1 MIYFNI
7 MPDKDEKPR
16 KKIVVEEV
24 GGLIDPDSIGVE
36 VPPET
41 QPHVEPGI
49 HEVTKEENTPTPI
62 IPAPK
67 TGISPFW
74 IIIPGIFLLGALL
87 GGIVYYQRNISGIKI
102 SVTTPTPTPIESG
115 QAPTPTATPTADVTK
130 YEIKILNGS
139 GISGEA
145 GKAKSL
151 LGKAGFTVSSTGNA
165 SNYSYTKSVI
175 QAKSVVEKEFISK
188 VTEALSKSYTV
199 DSKTGV
205 LPPSSGDDVIVIIG
219 KSKS

>member
-1 MIYFNI
+1 
-7 MPDKDEKPR
+7 MPDEQKPR

-24 GGLIDPDSIGVE
+24 GGLIE

-49 HEVTKEENTPTPI
+49 HETAKEENTPTPI

-102 SVTTPTPTPIESG
+102 TVTTPPPTPIQSG
-115 QAPTPTATPTADVTK
+115 QTPTPTATLTVDVTK

-145 GKAKSL
+145 SKAKAL
-151 LGKAGFTVSSTGNA
+151 LEKAGFTVSSTGNA
-165 SNYSYTKSVI
+165 SSYSYTKSII
-175 QAKSVVEKEFISK
+175 QVKSSVEKEFITK
-188 VTEALSKSYTV
+188 LTDALSESYVV
-199 DSKTGV
+199 DLKTQS
-205 LPPSSGDDVIVIIG
+205 LSSSSSEVVIIVG
-219 KSKS
+219 SSKSE